1 MEFCGNFVTCEK
13 TRLAEPPR
21 VVAQGDLLGESEGV
35 EFLVPDFREGEVE
48 SARGISVPEGGGFLN
63 RQGECYKSALC
74 LDQQVIRAAK
84 ILNGSSLPQG
94 GGVALFQVAPNR
106 SIENR
111 GVPINILLAQGCR
124 VRAS

>member
-13 TRLAEPPR
+13 TPPGGATPR
-21 VVAQGDLLGESEGV
+21 GSARRFTGGERRG

-63 RQGECYKSALC
+63 RQGERYISALC
-74 LDQQVIRAAK
+74 LDQQVTRAAK

-94 GGVALFQVAPNR
+94 GGVALFQAATNR
-106 SIENR
+106 SIVNR
-111 GVPINILLAQGCR
+111 VLPMNILLAEGCR

>member
-1 MEFCGNFVTCEK
+1 MAILSRAK
-13 TRLAEPPR
+13 KPRLAEPPR
-21 VVAQGDLLGESEGV
+21 VAAQGDLMGESEGV

-48 SARGISVPEGGGFLN
+48 SASGIRVPEGGRFLN

-94 GGVALFQVAPNR
+94 GGVALFQAATNR
-106 SIENR
+106 SIVNR
-111 GVPINILLAQGCR
+111 VLPMNFLLADGCR
-124 VRAS
+124 FRAS